1 MELLLWVLIMPA
13 TSMVDQRSFNEPLI
27 GITEF
32 FPGEAPTRAMSLAAL
47 GKAQSDIQNR
57 APWPKGALASR
68 TMHRSQIIVAF
79 AAALPVQLQPRHPF
93 SQLPRGVADC
103 AAREPL
109 PEHLPEL

>member
-1 MELLLWVLIMPA
+1 
-13 TSMVDQRSFNEPLI
+13 MVDQRSFNEPLI

-32 FPGEAPTRAMSLAAL
+32 FPGEAPTRAMSLPWAKL
-47 GKAQSDIQNR
+47 IYR
-57 APWPKGALASR
+57 TVHRHHLWPKGALASR